1 VGLGAFNGTAP
12 PAVHRVVRG
21 ESAVATDVDGD
32 ERLVERARSGD
43 ERARDALVSRHHG
56 SVYAV
61 ALRVLGDPDEA
72 ADAAQEAFIKALG
85 ALDGFRG
92 DASFRT
98 WLLRIAANTATSVG
112 RKRTRRR
119 EVALAPAERLAG
131 PGSPERDAVLRT
143 EAERVEA
150 ALARLPEKQRL
161 AVTLRLHEELT
172 HREIAEVLDSTE
184 GAVRVNYH
192 LGIKRLREWLT

>member
-1 VGLGAFNGTAP
+1 MVARVADEDTA
-12 PAVHRVVRG
+12 
-21 ESAVATDVDGD
+21 
-32 ERLVERARSGD
+32 LVERGRAGD
-43 ERARDALVSRHHG
+43 EAALDALVARHHR

-61 ALRVLGDPDEA
+61 ALRKVGDPDAA
-72 ADAAQEAFIKALG
+72 ADIAQETFVKALG

-98 WLLRIAANTATSVG
+98 WLLRIAANTATSWG
-112 RKRTRRR
+112 RSQTRRR
-119 EVALAPAERLAG
+119 EVALTPAERLAG
-131 PGSPERDAVLRT
+131 PASPERDAVVRT

-150 ALARLPEKQRL
+150 ALAELPEKQRL
-161 AVTLRLHEELT
+161 AVSLRLQEDLS
-172 HREIAEVLDSTE
+172 HREIAELIGSTE